1 MQFATTYYNFVFN
14 LIVLDMLESEDEEIT
29 IKGQNRSVYAS
40 NMYKK
45 KTNPLFWVFHVC
57 QH

>member
-29 IKGQNRSVYAS
+29 IKGQNRSVHAS
-40 NMYKK
+40 NMYTKK
-45 KTNPLFWVFHVC
+45 N
-57 QH
+57 